1 LSQSQDL
8 PSPSGRGREGTVEV
22 SRDEAIVRITLNR
35 PPLNILDVA
44 TMEELN
50 RALDAANAPDVRV
63 VVIRSALERGFS
75 AGVDI
80 RDHQPETLSAMLEA
94 VRENAG
100 LLLTLEPIT
109 IAAVHGITLGGGA
122 EVALLCD
129 VVVAA
134 SSTTIGLPEIGLG
147 AFPPVAA
154 ACFPELCGIRR
165 TIDLILGATMDA
177 TAAQQAGLISHVV
190 APDAVDA
197 TADALARRLAGLS
210 GVALRSA
217 KRAWRAGRTEMA
229 LDRLDAAMA
238 IYVES
243 VGRSADAAEGI
254 AAFLEKREPA
264 WRHH

>member
-1 LSQSQDL
+1 M
-8 PSPSGRGREGTVEV
+8 SGVQVERE
-22 SRDEAIVRITLNR
+22 DAIVRISLNH
-35 PPLNILDVA
+35 PPLNILDIA
-44 TMEELN
+44 TLEELN
-50 RALDAANAPDVRV
+50 RALDAANVPDVRV
-63 VVIRSALERGFS
+63 VVLRSSLARGFS

-80 RDHQPETLSAMLEA
+80 RDHLPDTLNAMLEA

-100 LLLTLEPIT
+100 LLLTIDPVT

-154 ACFPELCGIRR
+154 ACFPELCGMRR
-165 TIDLILGATMDA
+165 TVDLILGATLDA
-177 TAAQQAGLISHVV
+177 TAAQQAGLVSHVV
-190 APDAVDA
+190 APDAVDP
-197 TADALARRLAGLS
+197 TVDALARRLAGQS

-217 KRAWRAGRTEMA
+217 KRAWRAGRAEVA
-229 LDRLDAAMA
+229 LDRLDAAMG
-238 IYVES
+238 IYMES

-254 AAFLEKREPA
+254 AAFLEKRQPA

>member
-1 LSQSQDL
+1 VD
-8 PSPSGRGREGTVEV
+8 SGSNSVEV
-22 SRDEAIVRITLNR
+22 EREDAIVRITLNR

-44 TMEELN
+44 TLEALN
-50 RALDAANAPDVRV
+50 RALEAANVPEVRV
-63 VVIRSALERGFS
+63 VVLRSALGRGFS

-80 RDHQPETLSAMLEA
+80 RDHMPESLNAMLEA

-100 LLLTLEPIT
+100 LLLTLEPLT
-109 IAAVHGITLGGGA
+109 IAGVHGITLGGGA

-129 VVVAA
+129 LVVAA

-165 TIDLILGATMDA
+165 TVDLILGATLDA
-177 TAAQQAGLISHVV
+177 QAAQQAGLVSRVV
-190 APDAVDA
+190 APESVDQAVDV
-197 TADALARRLAGLS
+197 LARRLATQS
-210 GVALRSA
+210 GVALRAA
-217 KRAWRAGRTEMA
+217 KRAWRVGRADVA

-238 IYVES
+238 VYMES
-243 VGRSADAAEGI
+243 VGRSEDAAEGI
-254 AAFLEKREPA
+254 AAFLEKRQPA

>member
-1 LSQSQDL
+1 LSSVDVE
-8 PSPSGRGREGTVEV
+8 RE
-22 SRDEAIVRITLNR
+22 DAIVRITLNR

-44 TMEELN
+44 TLEALN
-50 RALDAANAPDVRV
+50 RALDAANVPDVRV
-63 VVIRSALERGFS
+63 VVLRSSLERGFS

-80 RDHQPETLSAMLEA
+80 RDHVPDTLNAMLEA

-100 LLLTLEPIT
+100 LLLTMEPVT

-122 EVALLCD
+122 EVAFLCD

-165 TIDLILGATMDA
+165 TVDLILGATMDA

-190 APDAVDA
+190 APDAVDP
-197 TADALARRLAGLS
+197 TVDALARRLAGHS

-217 KRAWRAGRTEMA
+217 KRAWRAGRAEVA

-238 IYVES
+238 VYVES

-254 AAFLEKREPA
+254 AAFLEKRQPA

>member
-1 LSQSQDL
+1 VA
-8 PSPSGRGREGTVEV
+8 GVEV
-22 SRDEAIVRITLNR
+22 EREDAIVRITLNR

-44 TMEELN
+44 TLEGLN
-50 RALDAANAPDVRV
+50 RALDAANVPDVRV
-63 VVIRSALERGFS
+63 VVLRSSLERGFS

-80 RDHQPETLSAMLEA
+80 RDHVPDTLNAMLEA

-100 LLLTLEPIT
+100 LLLTLDPLT
-109 IAAVHGITLGGGA
+109 VAGVHGITLGGGA

-165 TIDLILGATMDA
+165 TIDLILGTTMDA

-197 TADALARRLAGLS
+197 TVDALARRLAGLS

-217 KRAWRAGRTEMA
+217 KRAWRAGRTETA

-254 AAFLEKREPA
+254 SAFLEKREPA

>member
-1 LSQSQDL
+1 MSQA
-8 PSPSGRGREGTVEV
+8 GVEIRREGG
-22 SRDEAIVRITLNR
+22 IVWITLNH
-35 PPLNILDVA
+35 PPLNILDIA
-44 TMEELN
+44 TLEGLN
-50 RALDAANAPDVRV
+50 RALDDANTSDVRV
-63 VVIRSALERGFS
+63 VVLRSSLERGFS

-80 RDHQPETLSAMLEA
+80 RDHVPETLNAMLEA

-100 LLLTLEPIT
+100 LLLTLEPVT
-109 IAAVHGITLGGGA
+109 VAAVGGITLGGGA

-129 VVVAA
+129 VVIAA

-165 TIDLILGATMDA
+165 TIELILGATMDA
-177 TAAQQAGLISHVV
+177 AAARAAGLVSQVV
-190 APDAVDA
+190 APEAVDR
-197 TADALARRLAGLS
+197 TVDELARRLAGHS
-210 GVALRSA
+210 GVALRAA
-217 KRAWRAGRTEMA
+217 KRAWRAGRAEVA

-238 IYVES
+238 VYIES

-254 AAFLEKREPA
+254 AAFLEKRQPA

>member
-1 LSQSQDL
+1 M
-8 PSPSGRGREGTVEV
+8 GGVEV
-22 SRDEAIVRITLNR
+22 EREDAIVRISLNR

-44 TMEELN
+44 TLEALN
-50 RALDAANAPDVRV
+50 RALDAANAPEVRV
-63 VVIRSALERGFS
+63 VVLRSSLERGFS

-80 RDHQPETLSAMLEA
+80 RDHVPDTLNAMLEA

-100 LLLTLEPIT
+100 LLLTLEPLT
-109 IAAVHGITLGGGA
+109 IAAIHGITLGGGA

-154 ACFPELCGIRR
+154 ACFPELCGLRR
-165 TIDLILGATMDA
+165 TIDLILGATIDA
-177 TAAQQAGLISHVV
+177 TAAQQAGLVSQVV
-190 APDAVDA
+190 APEAVDR
-197 TADALARRLAGLS
+197 TVDGLARRMAAQS

-217 KRAWRAGRTEMA
+217 KRAWQAGRADVA

-238 IYVES
+238 VYVES

-254 AAFLEKREPA
+254 AAFLEKRQPA

>member
-1 LSQSQDL
+1 MSSVDVE
-8 PSPSGRGREGTVEV
+8 RE
-22 SRDEAIVRITLNR
+22 DAIVRITLNR

-44 TMEELN
+44 TLEALN
-50 RALDAANAPDVRV
+50 QALDAANLPDVRV
-63 VVIRSALERGFS
+63 VVLRSSLERGFS
-75 AGVDI
+75 AGVDV
-80 RDHQPETLSAMLEA
+80 RDHVPDRLNAMLEA

-100 LLLTLEPIT
+100 LLLTMEPLT
-109 IAAVHGITLGGGA
+109 IAALHGITLGGGA

-154 ACFPELCGIRR
+154 ACFPELCGMRR

-177 TAAQQAGLISHVV
+177 TAAQQAGLISQVV
-190 APDAVDA
+190 APEAVDP
-197 TADALARRLAGLS
+197 TVDALARRLAAQS

-217 KRAWRAGRTEMA
+217 KRAWRAGRAEVA
-229 LDRLDAAMA
+229 LDRLDAALA
-238 IYVES
+238 VYVES

-254 AAFLEKREPA
+254 TAFLEKRQPA

>member
-1 LSQSQDL
+1 MT
-8 PSPSGRGREGTVEV
+8 GVEV
-22 SRDEAIVRITLNR
+22 EREDAIVRITLNR
-35 PPLNILDVA
+35 PPLNILDIA
-44 TMEELN
+44 TLEGLN
-50 RALDAANAPDVRV
+50 RALDAANMPDVRV
-63 VVIRSALERGFS
+63 VVLRSSLERGFS

-80 RDHQPETLSAMLEA
+80 RAHRPDTLSAMLEA

-100 LLLTLEPIT
+100 LLLTLEPLT

-129 VVVAA
+129 VVVAG

-165 TIDLILGATMDA
+165 TVDLILGATMDA
-177 TAAQQAGLISHVV
+177 TAAQQAGLVSQVV
-190 APDAVDA
+190 APDAVDR
-197 TADALARRLAGLS
+197 TVDEVARRLAAHS
-210 GVALRSA
+210 GVGLRSA
-217 KRAWRAGRTEMA
+217 KRAWRSGRAEAA

-238 IYVES
+238 VYVES

-254 AAFLEKREPA
+254 AAFLEKRQPA

>member
-1 LSQSQDL
+1 M
-8 PSPSGRGREGTVEV
+8 SGVEVEREG
-22 SRDEAIVRITLNR
+22 AIVRITLNR

-44 TMEELN
+44 TLEGLN
-50 RALDAANAPDVRV
+50 RALDAANLPDVRV
-63 VVIRSALERGFS
+63 VVLRSSLERGFS

-80 RDHQPETLSAMLEA
+80 RDHVPETLSAMLEA
-94 VRENAG
+94 VRENAA
-100 LLLTLEPIT
+100 LLLTLEPLT

-154 ACFPELCGIRR
+154 ACFPDLCGIRR
-165 TIDLILGATMDA
+165 TVDLILGATMDA
-177 TAAQQAGLISHVV
+177 TAAQQAGLVNHVV
-190 APDAVDA
+190 APELVDR
-197 TADALARRLAGLS
+197 TVDELARRLAAHS

-217 KRAWRAGRTEMA
+217 KRAWRAGRDDLA

-238 IYVES
+238 VYAES
-243 VGRSADAAEGI
+243 VGLSLI
-254 AAFLEKREPA
+254 
-264 WRHH
+264 HI